1 MYPAGAGGASDGR
14 DRSFIVLMSQLTRTR
29 VSEILRTFRD
39 AYVLVLGDVMLDE
52 FVWGDVTRI
61 SPEAPVPVVD
71 VRRESL
77 HLGGAGNVLA
87 NLVALGARGSVVGVV
102 GKDGAGERLQAGLRE
117 LGTRDQC
124 LIIDDSRPSTT
135 KTRIIAHSQLVV
147 RADRES
153 RAPVTTKIEDQI
165 LSCLKDAL
173 KQADALVISDY
184 DKGVVTPRILREIL
198 PIAYERVP
206 VLVDP
211 KLRNFNSYR
220 PATLVTP
227 NHLEA
232 LRMSDTEDHSDDGSH
247 SAAKVIREKLG
258 CDAVLITRGDR
269 GMMLLEANNQP
280 VYVETAAREVYDV
293 TGAGDTV
300 IATLAASLASGA
312 TMLEAATL
320 ANHAAGIVVGKVG
333 TATASADELL
343 ETFATDEHG

>member
-1 MYPAGAGGASDGR
+1 MT
-14 DRSFIVLMSQLTRTR
+14 QLTRTR
-29 VSEILRTFRD
+29 AAEILHALRD
-39 AYVLVLGDVMLDE
+39 RYVLVLGDVMLDE

-71 VRRESL
+71 VRRESI
-77 HLGGAGNVLA
+77 HLGGAANVLA
-87 NLVALGARGSVVGVV
+87 NLVALGAHGSVVGVV
-102 GKDGAGERLQAGLRE
+102 GDDAAGRRLQTGLSD
-117 LGTRDQC
+117 LGIQEQYLLVDE
-124 LIIDDSRPSTT
+124 SRPSTT

-153 RAPVTTKIEDQI
+153 RSPVTGKLEEKIV
-165 LSCLKDAL
+165 SCLKDAL
-173 KQADALVISDY
+173 KQADAFVVSDY
-184 DKGVVTPRILREIL
+184 DKGVVTPSILRLIL
-198 PIAYERVP
+198 PLAYEQVP
-206 VLVDP
+206 VLIDP

-232 LRMSDTEDHSDDGSH
+232 LRMTDSEDTTDDGSH
-247 SAAKVIREKLG
+247 HAAKLIREKLG

-269 GMMLLEANNQP
+269 GMMLLEGDGPP

-300 IATLAASLASGA
+300 IAALAGALASGA
-312 TMLEAATL
+312 TMIEAASF

-333 TATASADELL
+333 TATATAEELL
-343 ETFATDEHG
+343 GSFTANERG

>member
-1 MYPAGAGGASDGR
+1 
-14 DRSFIVLMSQLTRTR
+14 MSQLTKTR
-29 VSEILRTFRD
+29 ASEILQTLRERK
-39 AYVLVLGDVMLDE
+39 VLVLGDVMLDE

-61 SPEAPVPVVD
+61 SPEGPVPVVD
-71 VRRESL
+71 VRRESV
-77 HLGGAGNVLA
+77 HLGGAANVLA
-87 NLVALGARGSVVGVV
+87 NLIALGAHGWVVGVV
-102 GKDGAGERLQAGLRE
+102 GNDYAGGRIRDELRSLNSGGDGGVIVDE
-117 LGTRDQC
+117 
-124 LIIDDSRPSTT
+124 SRRSTT
-135 KTRIIAHSQLVV
+135 KTRIVAHSQLVV

-153 RAPVTTKIEDQI
+153 RTPVDGKLEQQI
-165 LSCLKDAL
+165 VARLKEKL
-173 KQADALVISDY
+173 VEADAFVVSDY
-184 DKGVVTPRILREIL
+184 DKGVITPAILHEVL
-198 PIAYERVP
+198 PFAYERVP

-211 KLRNFNSYR
+211 KLRNFKSYS

-247 SAAKVIREKLG
+247 NAAKIIQQKLG

-269 GMMLLEANNQP
+269 GMMLLEAGGEP

-300 IATLAASLASGA
+300 IATLAGALAAGA

-333 TATASADELL
+333 TATATASELL
-343 ETFATDEHG
+343 ASF